1 MRHEEKIREELAKY
15 GLEPQDLTPEEL
27 EEFDNAIET
36 EENGGFVL
44 DGVRT
49 TFHEKAFRKNRP
61 VQ

>member
-1 MRHEEKIREELAKY
+1 MRHEQKIREELAEY

-36 EENGGFVL
+36 EANGGFVL
-44 DGVRT
+44 DGIRT
-49 TFHEKAFRKNRP
+49 LLPEKALRKNRP